1 MDEPER
7 YYEHAC
13 DKVECK
19 ITFNY
24 QGNSPNLYR
33 SKLCFHSKGNSETRF
48 KSELKKFFEHYDLGL
63 SGSQQCH
70 ETARNFVAVCVS
82 GKSKALLDVLWSVSS
97 EKQLSVFHFVVCGFG
112 NLCRNFI
119 LVFHNT
125 TSMLLHQ
132 SSAI

>member
-1 MDEPER
+1 MKVDGLCNIDPAVWVSVAAVSVGLESVSGVRRNTNCVRVHELWYGMDEPER

-48 KSELKKFFEHYDLGL
+48 KSELKKFFEHYG
-63 SGSQQCH
+63 
-70 ETARNFVAVCVS
+70 
-82 GKSKALLDVLWSVSS
+82 
-97 EKQLSVFHFVVCGFG
+97 
-112 NLCRNFI
+112 
-119 LVFHNT
+119 
-125 TSMLLHQ
+125 
-132 SSAI
+132 